1 MEHPISKK
9 KLYLFAFGLP
19 VMISLLIC
27 IRNGVYPFGENCILH
42 IDMYHQYEP
51 FFTEF
56 MDKLKKGEELLYSFR
71 LGIGSDFLAL
81 FAYYL
86 ASPFN
91 WLLLLCPTDH
101 VIEFMTLLILLKI
114 GLSGLSFGVY
124 IWNHYKN
131 RDSSA
136 VIFASFYALSGYMA
150 AYSWN
155 IMWLDCLVLAPIV
168 ILGAEKLIKEGTYR
182 LYYFSLSA
190 AVLCNFY
197 IAFML
202 CVFLAVYML
211 YLLWESVSGIKERVK
226 AFLWFS
232 VYSVLAGG
240 TGAVLILPE
249 IMILQYST
257 GALAESLLRRRRV
270 SVFGFISVQSADFHK
285 KEGRMRRSGFLFLAE
300 LFK

>member
-91 WLLLLCPTDH
+91 
-101 VIEFMTLLILLKI
+101 
-114 GLSGLSFGVY
+114 
-124 IWNHYKN
+124 
-131 RDSSA
+131 
-136 VIFASFYALSGYMA
+136 
-150 AYSWN
+150 
-155 IMWLDCLVLAPIV
+155 
-168 ILGAEKLIKEGTYR
+168 
-182 LYYFSLSA
+182 
-190 AVLCNFY
+190 
-197 IAFML
+197 
-202 CVFLAVYML
+202 
-211 YLLWESVSGIKERVK
+211 
-226 AFLWFS
+226 
-232 VYSVLAGG
+232 
-240 TGAVLILPE
+240 
-249 IMILQYST
+249 
-257 GALAESLLRRRRV
+257 
-270 SVFGFISVQSADFHK
+270 
-285 KEGRMRRSGFLFLAE
+285 
-300 LFK
+300 